1 MTVESQSEI
10 IALQKSILETKAARA
25 GSVLPG
31 LKMMEGVR
39 LFDRVRERVKAA
51 IRSQNPDWSE
61 EMTHQEFLNQLE
73 KQRRHAEKGIYRLIG
88 YVNDDGKITPVK
100 FEDENADER

>member
-1 MTVESQSEI
+1 MTVESQSDI
-10 IALQKSILETKAARA
+10 VALQKSILESKAARA
-25 GSVLPG
+25 GSVSPG

-39 LFDRVRERVKAA
+39 LFDCVRERVKAA

-61 EMTHQEFLNQLE
+61 ELTHQEFLNQLD

-88 YVNDDGKITPVK
+88 YVNDDGTITPVTS
-100 FEDENADER
+100 EDENADER